1 MLTIAGL
8 STASTLLTALLLH
21 YNYDGKLLQEFQ
33 SKISTESHN
42 VSLGLSNKLN
52 QVTHQLKEISLDN
65 SIRVTLMLEVDTQ
78 LEERLSAYQGYPENT
93 DFFLWSSKSKNI
105 AAATDPALTGFA
117 QALINGEAGEGQA
130 IRGDAGKF

>member
-1 MLTIAGL
+1 MGYRSKQYSLKKIILLTIAGL

-78 LEERLSAYQGYPENT
+78 LEERLARIRAILKIRTSFCGATNQGTLP
-93 DFFLWSSKSKNI
+93 
-105 AAATDPALTGFA
+105 PP
-117 QALINGEAGEGQA
+117 LI
-130 IRGDAGKF
+130 RH